1 MKHIKLKHLKT
12 PEGEVELELEGPEK
26 INEEME
32 TEQPGDTPNKNSD
45 NNPSSNIN
53 ENDIMNVNL
62 SNVETEQP
70 DSTDQTQ

>member
-12 PEGEVELELEGPEK
+12 PGLELELEGTEK

-32 TEQPGDTPNKNSD
+32 TEQPGDTPN
-45 NNPSSNIN
+45 NPSSNLN
-53 ENDIMNVNL
+53 ENDINNVNL

>member
-12 PEGEVELELEGPEK
+12 AGVEVEGTENI
-26 INEEME
+26 INDEME
-32 TEQPGDTPNKNSD
+32 IEQPGETRNKNSD
-45 NNPSSNIN
+45 NNPSSNLN
-53 ENDIMNVNL
+53 ENDPNASF